1 MRQSAAGEAAGP
13 GGSGGTVAHTCQHN
27 VMCYSDGG

>member
-13 GGSGGTVAHTCQHN
+13 GGSGGTVAHTCQH